1 MSTVDDSSSE
11 SGIRK
16 AEQSKCG
23 GETGGEV
30 DSSSES
36 GNMRAEQSNRGGETG
51 LGGARRGL
59 KV

>member
-23 GETGGEV
+23 GEMGGEV

-36 GNMRAEQSNRGGETG
+36 DIMRAEQSKRGGETG
-51 LGGARRGL
+51 
-59 KV
+59 